1 MSRLAK
7 LIECIVERH
16 KGVRR
21 LALVWAMA
29 LITWAVV
36 RTFGADT
43 PNIGG
48 ATATALGIVIGIHDA
63 NITTD
68 GNDFSLSVPATGFYE
83 AS

>member
-36 RTFGADT
+36 RTFASDT

-48 ATATALGIVIGIHDA
+48 ATATALGIVVGIL
-63 NITTD
+63 T
-68 GNDFSLSVPATGFYE
+68 VVVGFYQWSRDRE
-83 AS
+83 DRGGGE